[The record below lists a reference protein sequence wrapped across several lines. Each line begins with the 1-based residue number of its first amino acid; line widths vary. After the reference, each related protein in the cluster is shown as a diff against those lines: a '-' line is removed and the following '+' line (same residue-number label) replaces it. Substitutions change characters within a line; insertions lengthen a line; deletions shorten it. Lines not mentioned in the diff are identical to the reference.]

1 MAVYEY
7 YSKVVNK
14 NDKESYTIRS
24 DNRET
29 VTLRCD
35 DAVAKMYENRL
46 EVR

>member
-7 YSKVVNK
+7 YSKDVNK

-29 VTLRCD
+29 VTLLWD
-35 DAVAKMYENRL
+35 DAGAKMYEKRPK
-46 EVR
+46 VR